1 MRTPLD
7 FALVLALV
15 SSMSFASTSHAAR
28 ADEGMWT
35 FDEVPVAA
43 IGQAYG
49 FTPTP
54 AFLDTLRLSALR
66 LGDGCTASFVSPH
79 GLIMTSHHCVADCVA
94 LASTSQMNYVEL
106 GFTAKR
112 ATDERSCANFEV
124 DQLVRIEDITK
135 SLTSG
140 LPLVNGQPE
149 PTALEAARSLAVRNC
164 GRDPAVK
171 CEVVSLYGGAVYNL
185 YHYHRYTD
193 VRLVFAPEFSI
204 AQFGGDAAIFDF
216 PRYDFDIGLLRA
228 YDNRGRP
235 VSSSDYLHW
244 SSAGSMAG
252 EVVFTAANPG
262 PTRRRLTT
270 AELGFERR
278 YRYPAEIPQLA
289 EYRGILEEFG
299 ARSADNGRQAT
310 GALYA
315 VQNALREEAGEQ
327 RTLED
332 PQFMAK
338 RADDETRLRTSVA
351 ANPLLQASDG
361 SAWDDLAALQALR
374 AHLYPSYA
382 AVRGET
388 FDSGLLGVARL
399 LVRAA
404 AERPKPDAHRSPE
417 FNDASM
423 IGIRA
428 RLAEPVPS
436 DADLEEVTL
445 AFGLTK
451 MRDTLG
457 ASDPLVQKFLD
468 KDTPIGLAHRLV
480 SGTKLGEPA
489 VRLALFDGGQAAID
503 ASTDPM
509 IAYAK
514 YVDDDI
520 RTVGKDYQ
528 TRVVLPTLAATQRI
542 ANARY
547 AVYGSS
553 VDPDGTYTLRFN
565 YGTIAGFDSNGTPVK
580 PYTTFGGLFDGAT
593 ASPPYALPASWIAA
607 KPSLDLTTPM
617 NVSTTIDGVGGDSG
631 RPLVDRDGHVVGL
644 ISGGNANSLGAVF
657 GFNPDLDRA
666 VALDSRG
673 IIAGLDKVYHADRIV
688 SEIERTIP

>member
-1 MRTPLD
+1 MRRSLP
-7 FALVLALV
+7 FGLVLGMLIAH
-15 SSMSFASTSHAAR
+15 SSHAAR

-35 FDEVPVAA
+35 FDAVPAAA

-54 AFLDTLRLSALR
+54 ALLDTLRLSALR

-79 GLIMTSHHCVADCVA
+79 GLVMTSHHCVADCVA
-94 LASTSQMNYVEL
+94 LASTAQINYVEL
-106 GFTAKR
+106 GFTAKH
-112 ATDERSCANFEV
+112 AADERRCANFEV

-135 SLTSG
+135 SLTAG
-140 LPLVNGQPE
+140 LPRVNGQPD
-149 PTALEAARSLAVRNC
+149 PMALEAARTLAIRHC
-164 GRDPAVK
+164 GKDAAVK
-171 CEVVSLYGGAVYNL
+171 CEVVSLFGGAVYDL
-185 YHYHRYTD
+185 YHYRRYTD
-193 VRLVFAPEFSI
+193 VRLVFAPEFAI

-235 VSSSDYLHW
+235 VASPDYLHF
-244 SSAGSMAG
+244 SDRGSTAG
-252 EVVFTAANPG
+252 ELVFTAANPG
-262 PTRRRLTT
+262 PTQRRLTT
-270 AELGFERR
+270 AELEFERR
-278 YRYPAEIPQLA
+278 YRYPEEIPQLA
-289 EYRGILEEFG
+289 EYRGILERFS
-299 ARSADNGRQAT
+299 AREAERGRETT
-310 GALYA
+310 GTLYA
-315 VQNALREEAGEQ
+315 VQNALRQEAGEQ
-327 RTLED
+327 RRLED
-332 PQFMAK
+332 PEFMA
-338 RADDETRLRTSVA
+338 RRIDEETRLRSSVA

-361 SAWDDLAALQALR
+361 SAWDDLTALQVLR

-382 AVRGET
+382 AVRSET

-404 AERPKPDAHRSPE
+404 AERAKPDAHRSPE
-417 FNDASM
+417 YSDASI
-423 IGIRA
+423 IGLRA
-428 RLAEPVPS
+428 QLAEPVPS
-436 DADLEEVTL
+436 DASLEEVAL
-445 AFGLTK
+445 AFGLTRL
-451 MRDTLG
+451 RDTLG
-457 ASDPLVQKFLD
+457 ASDPLVQRFLE
-468 KDTPIGLAHRLV
+468 KDSPIGLAHRLV
-480 SGTKLGEPA
+480 SGTKLGDPA

-514 YVDDDI
+514 YIDEEI

-528 TRVVLPTLAATQRI
+528 TRVVVPTLAATQRI

-565 YGTIAGFDSNGTPVK
+565 YGTIAGFDANGTPVK

-607 KPSLDLTTPM
+607 KPALDSSTPM
-617 NVSTTIDGVGGDSG
+617 NVATTIDGVGGDSG
-631 RPLVDRDGHVVGL
+631 RPLVDREGRVIGL

-657 GFNPDLDRA
+657 GFSADLDRA
-666 VALDSRG
+666 VALDSRA
-673 IIAGLDKVYHADRIV
+673 ILAGLGKVYHADRIV
-688 SEIERTIP
+688 LEIERTTP